1 MKRGYDAATCTWDV
15 PIASNTTA
23 LKFSI
28 VRTRVTTTCR
38 GLLDGRSR
46 LFWSEP
52 GLFRRTDLD
61 ILKRGV
67 QTPWVAVEPPKD
79 AGEWVL
85 VEIKCPDWT
94 HLLGYPTVP
103 FQLNS
108 GIIYI
113 YIYLYIYIYIYI
125 YTYIYILTLL
135 DIVHVVWMLS
145 LYIYVHIC
153 ASKYVHAYTY
163 LMSTVHKF
171 QLCWPIRGLQAS
183 PRVPD
188 LAPHRAHCLGSLCC
202 YRWWFRPRFL
212 FLNHQPGQYRIAI
225 DRDCGLIR
233 TKECGSNKTKI
244 HRSSM

>member
-1 MKRGYDAATCTWDV
+1 MKRGNDAATCTWDV

-113 YIYLYIYIYIYI
+113 YIYLYTYTYTYIYIYIYI
-125 YTYIYILTLL
+125 YWLCLILSMLFGCS
-135 DIVHVVWMLS
+135 LS
-145 LYIYVHIC
+145 LYIYMYISVQVNMCMHTHIWCPLFINSNC
-153 ASKYVHAYTY
+153 A
-163 LMSTVHKF
+163 
-171 QLCWPIRGLQAS
+171 
-183 PRVPD
+183 D
-188 LAPHRAHCLGSLCC
+188 LSVVCKLLLGS
-202 YRWWFRPRFL
+202 
-212 FLNHQPGQYRIAI
+212 Q
-225 DRDCGLIR
+225 
-233 TKECGSNKTKI
+233 T
-244 HRSSM
+244 